1 MKYAGI
7 EIPFTAERLVEI
19 ASLVIDGLKTDDEDS
34 AMEYLAD
41 TVELSEK
48 EAEFF
53 DIDYQEMMS
62 ASRY

>member
-1 MKYAGI
+1 MRYAGTD
-7 EIPFTAERLVEI
+7 IPFTAERLVEI

-41 TVELSEK
+41 TVELTEE

-53 DIDYQEMMS
+53 GIDYQNMRA